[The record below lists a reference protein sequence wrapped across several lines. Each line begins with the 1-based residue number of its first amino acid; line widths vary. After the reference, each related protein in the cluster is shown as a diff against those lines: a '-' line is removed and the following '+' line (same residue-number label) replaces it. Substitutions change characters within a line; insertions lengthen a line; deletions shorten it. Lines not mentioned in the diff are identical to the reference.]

1 MATAYRAFCLSS
13 SAFHGSTPSL
23 CTQRKEI
30 PHGSLSGC
38 YQAWTAGFFRKWHCG
53 HQDPYNP
60 VHHGFDEFVGLLN
73 GAGDHHRHGSWSVG
87 LRQTDV
93 EGYSTDVI
101 TDRSVD
107 FVE

>member
-1 MATAYRAFCLSS
+1 MSVIIGIPRVHALTVH
-13 SAFHGSTPSL
+13 SAEGNSPWQPVWF
-23 CTQRKEI
+23 
-30 PHGSLSGC
+30 LSGMKRRFS
-38 YQAWTAGFFRKWHCG
+38 GKWHCG